1 VRIALP
7 TIVAEAM
14 PTSGVRRA
22 SGCLT
27 IRPQRRR
34 RTTAA
39 ASALVL
45 TALLLAGVPTSGAS
59 ASPGTPEAPTALFSE
74 DFESNRS
81 VAIAPIT
88 GYTGAP
94 PINET
99 YRTDPAYAP
108 SPISCNGL
116 ITAFSSPGPGFCV
129 SPTANASVRLMARK
143 LGVFVKDATP
153 DDNHVVSAYTD
164 QGRDPG
170 ADKVELE
177 TIQPVTLAEAAT
189 RFLVFSADAAEANC
203 AVANNQPTLLA
214 FFLLTGSREVPLAS
228 SATNV
233 CAKGGDL
240 GDGVRGGR
248 ITSDGSVLFS
258 GSQLGVSVRNAQAS
272 GFGNDHAFDNILVS
286 DASPR
291 LDKAF
296 GADAIAL
303 GHTTQLTFTITN
315 TAELAA
321 KTGWSFSDALPVGLR
336 VASPAGGSSTCPGA
350 VVTAAPA
357 TRSIQATGSL
367 AAGQTSCVLAVDV
380 VAVAPGV
387 ARNGAD
393 QLSTTG
399 LLEPAKPA
407 TVTVTPRV
415 TACADGKDND
425 GDGKVDR
432 EDSGCTIA
440 GAYLP
445 LKNSEADIAPLAQCA
460 RGELRL
466 TDVYGRGGR
475 TVLRGVAGP
484 ESVGATV
491 AILLSGKR
499 VASARVRGDLSFA
512 TTAPLPRKVIRIT
525 NAARYQ
531 ARLGS
536 QRSLRLKF
544 ARRMTETVARRLS
557 DTRVRIGGRIAAPL
571 IHPVAAVLVRA
582 SSSCPGRSFE
592 GQVVASGIRV
602 RPDGRWTATLTLP
615 ASLHGARVFLR
626 AETRVRTSGR
636 SPKRFRTFSLVQGIA
651 LK

>member
-1 VRIALP
+1 
-7 TIVAEAM
+7 
-14 PTSGVRRA
+14 
-22 SGCLT
+22 
-27 IRPQRRR
+27 
-34 RTTAA
+34 
-39 ASALVL
+39 
-45 TALLLAGVPTSGAS
+45 
-59 ASPGTPEAPTALFSE
+59 
-74 DFESNRS
+74 
-81 VAIAPIT
+81 
-88 GYTGAP
+88 
-94 PINET
+94 
-99 YRTDPAYAP
+99 
-108 SPISCNGL
+108 
-116 ITAFSSPGPGFCV
+116 
-129 SPTANASVRLMARK
+129 
-143 LGVFVKDATP
+143 
-153 DDNHVVSAYTD
+153 
-164 QGRDPG
+164 
-170 ADKVELE
+170 
-177 TIQPVTLAEAAT
+177 
-189 RFLVFSADAAEANC
+189 
-203 AVANNQPTLLA
+203 
-214 FFLLTGSREVPLAS
+214 
-228 SATNV
+228 
-233 CAKGGDL
+233 
-240 GDGVRGGR
+240 
-248 ITSDGSVLFS
+248 
-258 GSQLGVSVRNAQAS
+258 
-272 GFGNDHAFDNILVS
+272 
-286 DASPR
+286 
-291 LDKAF
+291 
-296 GADAIAL
+296 
-303 GHTTQLTFTITN
+303 
-315 TAELAA
+315 
-321 KTGWSFSDALPVGLR
+321 
-336 VASPAGGSSTCPGA
+336 
-350 VVTAAPA
+350 
-357 TRSIQATGSL
+357 
-367 AAGQTSCVLAVDV
+367 
-380 VAVAPGV
+380 V

-399 LLEPAKPA
+399 LLQPAKPA

-531 ARLGS
+531 ARLGG

-544 ARRMTETVARRLS
+544 ARRLS

-571 IHPVAAVLVRA
+571 IRPVAAVLVRA